1 MINLL
6 QLKASGTP
14 LDNHYRLM
22 EKIGGGGF
30 SEVWLAEDLRSQV
43 KVALKVYSSVQDMN
57 SEGVAMFRKEF
68 SLVCNLNH
76 TNVLKPFTFD
86 IVEGC
91 PYIVLPYCEKGSAA
105 QYVGKLI
112 ESELW
117 DFAGQV
123 AAGLAYIHSHG
134 IIHQDIKPGNVLV
147 NADGQLMITDFGIST
162 GVRKTMR
169 RSSAKTDD
177 SARDGTIAYM
187 SYECLKENPVNV
199 MARDIW
205 AFGATLYELA
215 TGDVPFGEYGGIT
228 QRAEG
233 GKVPEVEAGVSH
245 EMKDLI
251 KRCLALEPWDRPNAE
266 ELTDIVAQ
274 HKSGKASTRPKR
286 NWKKPAAVAAAVVIA
301 VCAYFV
307 VSAWLGGFVTP
318 GPVPD
323 PIIVVNENDS
333 IVRTKVND
341 AKLMVDE
348 ERTKAVE
355 KRNVENLKSAALT
368 YREAIALKATDSVVQ
383 NAKARW
389 TSSQEVINET
399 YRYLYNQSQTYKRA
413 GASDAAAD
421 FEKKSNELRDF
432 YSAPRQENTPNK
444 SSERSSQRSGSKK
457 QNIAKSSNEVLT
469 ISDLPKQSYSHSVHQ
484 EPTPISSTH
493 PIPSDK

>member
-286 NWKKPAAVAAAVVIA
+286 NWKKPAAVVAAVVIA
-301 VCAYFV
+301 VCAYFG
-307 VSAWLGGFVTP
+307 VSAWLDDFVTP
-318 GPVPD
+318 D
-323 PIIVVNENDS
+323 PTPALNENDS
-333 IVRTKVND
+333 IVRMKVND

-413 GASDAAAD
+413 GADDAAAV
-421 FEKKSNELRDF
+421 FEKKSNELR
-432 YSAPRQENTPNK
+432 
-444 SSERSSQRSGSKK
+444 
-457 QNIAKSSNEVLT
+457 
-469 ISDLPKQSYSHSVHQ
+469 
-484 EPTPISSTH
+484 
-493 PIPSDK
+493 

>member
-6 QLKASGTP
+6 QLKASDTP
-14 LDNHYRLM
+14 LDNHYRLI

-43 KVALKVYSSVQDMN
+43 KVALKVYSSVQEMN

-76 TNVLKPFTFD
+76 PNVLKPFTFD
-86 IVEGC
+86 MFEGC
-91 PYIVLPYCEKGSAA
+91 PYIVLPFCEKGSAA
-105 QYVGKLI
+105 QYVGKLT

-123 AAGLAYIHSHG
+123 AAGLAYIHRHG

-169 RSSAKTDD
+169 RSSVKTDD

-205 AFGATLYELA
+205 AFGATLYELT
-215 TGDVPFGEYGGIT
+215 TGNVPFGEYGGIT

-233 GKVPEVEAGVSH
+233 GKVPEVEASVSR
-245 EMKDLI
+245 EMKNLI

-266 ELTDIVAQ
+266 ELTDMVA
-274 HKSGKASTRPKR
+274 HHRSGNVTPRPKLK
-286 NWKKPAAVAAAVVIA
+286 WQKLAAVATAVVIA
-301 VCAYFV
+301 VCAYFG
-307 VSAWLGGFVTP
+307 VSAWLDRPGSISQDP
-318 GPVPD
+318 GPIPN
-323 PIIVVNENDS
+323 PIVKNENDS
-333 IVRTKVND
+333 IVRTRVD
-341 AKLMVDE
+341 GAKLLVDN
-348 ERTKAVE
+348 ERTKTVD
-355 KRNVENLKSAALT
+355 KRNVQNLKSAAQT

-413 GASDAAAD
+413 GANDAAAA
-421 FEKKSNELRDF
+421 FEKKSQELRDF
-432 YSAPRQENTPNK
+432 YSAPQQTTVPKKSSASSSQKINSTEPDPNPNK
-444 SSERSSQRSGSKK
+444 GQC
-457 QNIAKSSNEVLT
+457 EVLT
-469 ISDLPKQSYSHSVHQ
+469 EGSMPSQIHSVHQ
-484 EPTPISSTH
+484 EAA
-493 PIPSDK
+493 DLR

>member
-245 EMKDLI
+245 ELKDLI

-301 VCAYFV
+301 VCAYFG
-307 VSAWLGGFVTP
+307 VSAWLDSSGTHDIP
-318 GPVPD
+318 DPVPP
-323 PIIVVNENDS
+323 PIIVVNDS

-341 AKLMVDE
+341 AKLMVDK

-421 FEKKSNELRDF
+421 FEKKQR
-432 YSAPRQENTPNK
+432 T
-444 SSERSSQRSGSKK
+444 ERILFRFPARK
-457 QNIAKSSNEVLT
+457 
-469 ISDLPKQSYSHSVHQ
+469 
-484 EPTPISSTH
+484 H
-493 PIPSDK
+493 PE